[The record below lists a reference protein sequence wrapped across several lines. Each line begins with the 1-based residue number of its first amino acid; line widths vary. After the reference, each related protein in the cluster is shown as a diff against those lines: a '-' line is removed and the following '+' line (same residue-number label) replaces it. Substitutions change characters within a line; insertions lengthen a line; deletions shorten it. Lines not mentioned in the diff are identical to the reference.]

1 MLYDMQGIEGYIVKE
16 EIIVE
21 DWLLNKITDYVK
33 DEEEYLKRDIETAP
47 AFIKLFKKALKEL

>member
-1 MLYDMQGIEGYIVKE
+1 MQGIEGYIVKE

-33 DEEEYLKRDIETAP
+33 DEEEYLKRGIKTAS